1 MQSRKAIRMAEG
13 ATAVEEAT
21 GQGEGHPSGDERFA
35 VLDKALRRTR
45 YDQDQLIEL
54 LHVAQD
60 VFGCLGDDVLAY
72 LARALRLPPSRVL
85 GVATFYHLFVFEQ
98 PGEHVGSVC
107 LGTACYV
114 KGADAVLDALVEAYG
129 TQPGETTPDGLLTI
143 RTARCV
149 GSCGLAPVVVLD
161 GQVHSHATPES
172 ALARMRAATESDE
185 SAEATV

>member
-1 MQSRKAIRMAEG
+1 MAE
-13 ATAVEEAT
+13 AARAT
-21 GQGEGHPSGDERFA
+21 GEAEAQRDGHPSGDERFA
-35 VLDKALRRTR
+35 LLDKALRRAR

-98 PGEHVGSVC
+98 PGDHLGSVC

-114 KGADAVLDALVEAYG
+114 KGADDVLAALVDEHG
-129 TQPGETTPDGLLTI
+129 IGPGQTTPDGALTI

-161 GQVHSHATPES
+161 GEVHSHATPES
-172 ALARMRAATESDE
+172 AVAEVRAALAKQDATE
-185 SAEATV
+185 ARA

>member
-1 MQSRKAIRMAEG
+1 MAEAAPA
-13 ATAVEEAT
+13 ATEQEPD
-21 GQGEGHPSGDERFA
+21 GHPSGDERFA
-35 VLDKALRRTR
+35 LLDKALRRSR

-85 GVATFYHLFVFEQ
+85 GVATFYHLFVFEP
-98 PGEHVGSVC
+98 PGDHLGSVC

-114 KGADAVLDALVEAYG
+114 KGADAVLDALLEAHG
-129 TQPGETTPDGLLTI
+129 IQPGETTPDGRLTI

-149 GSCGLAPVVVLD
+149 GSCGLAPVLVLD
-161 GQVHSHATPES
+161 GEAHSHVTPES
-172 ALARMRAATESDE
+172 AVADVRVVLESHDAT
-185 SAEATV
+185 EATV

>member
-1 MQSRKAIRMAEG
+1 MAQASSAPGDVQEQP
-13 ATAVEEAT
+13 A
-21 GQGEGHPSGDERFA
+21 GHPSGDERFA
-35 VLDKALRRTR
+35 LLDKALRRAR
-45 YDQDQLIEL
+45 YSQDQLIEL

-60 VFGCLGDDVLAY
+60 VFGCLGNDVLAY

-98 PGEHVGSVC
+98 PGDHLGSVC

-114 KGADAVLDALVEAYG
+114 KGADAVLDALVAEHG
-129 TQPGETTPDGLLTI
+129 IQPGETTPDGRLTI

-161 GQVHSHATPES
+161 GEVHSHATPES
-172 ALARMRAATESDE
+172 AREQVRAALATDD
-185 SAEATV
+185 AEATV